1 MTRLRN
7 AGKVA
12 LDCKQLGQCLFVG
25 SDGSTIV
32 KNALTR
38 QYVSHILAICKN
50 IRSHVYIFT
59 VMLNSV

>member
-12 LDCKQLGQCLFVG
+12 PDCKRLGQCLFVG
-25 SDGSTIV
+25 SDGSTRV
-32 KNALTR
+32 KNA
-38 QYVSHILAICKN
+38 IWKN
-50 IRSHVYIFT
+50 STSHVYIFT